1 MMTNIITYTLSNHF
15 LSQDGTVFR
24 KRFPLTLLTISILLT
39 GCTVTPGAY
48 MSTSGKNVVDTGD
61 RDITKLVDIY
71 PISPKLLDDMYTAPT
86 IAKPN
91 AQLEK
96 QLTHYEYRVG
106 AGDVLTITVWDHPE
120 LTIPAGSYRSAQ
132 DSGNW
137 VHSDGTIYYPY
148 IGKVK
153 VIGKTV
159 TEIRTLISNRLATYI
174 ESPQV
179 DVSIA
184 AFRSQKMYVSG
195 EVAKPGTLP
204 ITNVPLT
211 ILEAFNNA
219 GGLTE
224 KADWDNVVLT
234 RNGKEIKVSLQALVQ
249 YGDLTQNY
257 LMMPGDVL
265 YVPRNDGQKV
275 FVMGEVGQPT
285 TLTIDRAGMS
295 ITEALSKASG
305 IDQTTANATG
315 VFVIR
320 PIKNQPA
327 EDKELEALLPKKMA
341 AVYQL
346 DLSDATSLVMG
357 TEFKLQ
363 PYDLVYVTAAPV
375 VRWNRLITQLLPTI
389 ATYNQLTE
397 GTKRIHDW

>member
-1 MMTNIITYTLSNHF
+1 ML
-15 LSQDGTVFR
+15 R
-24 KRFPLTLLTISILLT
+24 KRLPLTLLTISILLT

-96 QLTHYEYRVG
+96 QLTNYEYRVG

-234 RNGKEIKVSLQALVQ
+234 RNGKEIKVSLQDLVQ

-257 LMMPGDVL
+257 LMLPGDVL
-265 YVPRNDGQKV
+265 YVPRNDSQKV

-305 IDQTTANATG
+305 LNQTTANATG

-320 PIKNQPA
+320 PIKNQPS

-389 ATYNQLTE
+389 ASYNQLTE

>member
-1 MMTNIITYTLSNHF
+1 MKRLSVAV
-15 LSQDGTVFR
+15 LM
-24 KRFPLTLLTISILLT
+24 LTALT

-48 MSTSGKNVVDTGD
+48 VSTSGKNVVDTGD

-234 RNGKEIKVSLQALVQ
+234 RNGKEIKVSLQDLVQ

-257 LMMPGDVL
+257 LMLPGDVL
-265 YVPRNDGQKV
+265 YVPRNDSQKV

-295 ITEALSKASG
+295 ITEALSKADG
-305 IDQTTANATG
+305 IKQETAQATG

>member
-1 MMTNIITYTLSNHF
+1 MKLKHLSIAV
-15 LSQDGTVFR
+15 LM
-24 KRFPLTLLTISILLT
+24 LTALT

-48 MSTSGKNVVDTGD
+48 ISTSGKNVVDTGD

-234 RNGKEIKVSLQALVQ
+234 RNGKEIKVSLQDLVQ

-257 LMMPGDVL
+257 LMLPGDVL
-265 YVPRNDGQKV
+265 YVPRNDSQKV

>member
-1 MMTNIITYTLSNHF
+1 MSLFIF
-15 LSQDGTVFR
+15 
-24 KRFPLTLLTISILLT
+24 TILT

-48 MSTSGKNVVDTGD
+48 VSTSGKNVVDTGD

-234 RNGKEIKVSLQALVQ
+234 RNGKEIKVSLQDLVQ

-257 LMMPGDVL
+257 LMLPGDVL
-265 YVPRNDGQKV
+265 YVPRNDSQKV

>member
-1 MMTNIITYTLSNHF
+1 MKRLSV
-15 LSQDGTVFR
+15 TVLM
-24 KRFPLTLLTISILLT
+24 LTALT
-39 GCTVTPGAY
+39 GCTITPGAY

-71 PISPKLLDDMYTAPT
+71 PISPKLLDDMYTAPI

-91 AQLEK
+91 SQLEK

-159 TEIRTLISNRLATYI
+159 TEIRTLISSRLATYI

-234 RNGKEIKVSLQALVQ
+234 RNGKETRISLQSLVQ
-249 YGDLTQNY
+249 YGDLTQNH
-257 LMMPGDVL
+257 LMLSGDVL
-265 YVPRNDGQKV
+265 YVPRNDNQKV

-295 ITEALSKASG
+295 ITEALSKANG
-305 IDQTTANATG
+305 IKQETAQATG

>member
-1 MMTNIITYTLSNHF
+1 MKKF
-15 LSQDGTVFR
+15 
-24 KRFPLTLLTISILLT
+24 KLLLLVSIVSLY

-234 RNGKEIKVSLQALVQ
+234 RNGKEIKVSLQDLVQ

-257 LMMPGDVL
+257 LMLPGDVL
-265 YVPRNDGQKV
+265 YVPRNDSQKV

>member
-1 MMTNIITYTLSNHF
+1 MKRLSIAV
-15 LSQDGTVFR
+15 LM
-24 KRFPLTLLTISILLT
+24 LTALT
-39 GCTVTPGAY
+39 GCTITPGAY
-48 MSTSGKNVVDTGD
+48 ISTSGKNVVDTGD

-234 RNGKEIKVSLQALVQ
+234 RNGKEIKVSLQDLVQ

-257 LMMPGDVL
+257 LMLPGDVL
-265 YVPRNDGQKV
+265 YVPRNDSQKV

>member
-1 MMTNIITYTLSNHF
+1 MKRLSVA
-15 LSQDGTVFR
+15 VFM
-24 KRFPLTLLTISILLT
+24 LTALT
-39 GCTVTPGAY
+39 GCTVTPGVY
-48 MSTSGKNVVDTGD
+48 MSTTGKNVVDTGD
-61 RDITKLVDIY
+61 RDISKFVDIY
-71 PISPKLLDDMYTAPT
+71 PISPQLLDELYIPHD

-91 AQLEK
+91 TLLEQQLAS
-96 QLTHYEYRVG
+96 YEYRIGV
-106 AGDVLTITVWDHPE
+106 GDVLNITVWDHPE
-120 LTIPAGSYRSAQ
+120 LTIPAGSYRSAA

-148 IGKVK
+148 IGSVN

-159 TEIRTLISNRLATYI
+159 TEIRSLISNRLATYI
-174 ESPQV
+174 ESPQI
-179 DVSIA
+179 DVSIS

-211 ILEAFNNA
+211 VLEAFNNA

-234 RNGKEIKVSLQALVQ
+234 RNGQEIKISLQSLVQ
-249 YGDLTQNY
+249 YGDQTQNY
-257 LMMPGDVL
+257 LMLPGDVL

-275 FVMGEVGQPT
+275 FVMGEVGQPS

-295 ITEALSKASG
+295 ITEALSKSNG
-305 IDQTTANATG
+305 IDQNAANATG

-320 PIKNQPA
+320 PLKNQSSG
-327 EDKELEALLPKKMA
+327 DKQLDDLLPKKMA
-341 AVYQL
+341 AIYQL

-357 TEFKLQ
+357 TEFRLK
-363 PYDLVYVTAAPV
+363 PYDLVYVTAAPI

-389 ATYNQLTE
+389 AAYNQLTE
-397 GTKRIHDW
+397 GTKRIKDW

>member
-1 MMTNIITYTLSNHF
+1 MKRLSVAV
-15 LSQDGTVFR
+15 LM
-24 KRFPLTLLTISILLT
+24 LTALT

-48 MSTSGKNVVDTGD
+48 VSTSGKNVVDTGD

-120 LTIPAGSYRSAQ
+120 LTIPAGSYRSVQ

-234 RNGKEIKVSLQALVQ
+234 RNGKEIKVSLQDLVQ

-257 LMMPGDVL
+257 LMLPGDVL
-265 YVPRNDGQKV
+265 YVPRNDSQKV

>member
-1 MMTNIITYTLSNHF
+1 M
-15 LSQDGTVFR
+15 FR
-24 KRFPLTLLTISILLT
+24 KPFPLTLLTISILLT

-48 MSTSGKNVVDTGD
+48 VSTSGKNVVDTGD

-91 AQLEK
+91 TQLEK
-96 QLTHYEYRVG
+96 QLTNYEYRVG

-234 RNGKEIKVSLQALVQ
+234 RNGKEIKVSLQDLVQ

-257 LMMPGDVL
+257 LMLPGDVL
-265 YVPRNDGQKV
+265 YVPRNDSQKV

>member
-1 MMTNIITYTLSNHF
+1 MLSKH
-15 LSQDGTVFR
+15 LS
-24 KRFPLTLLTISILLT
+24 LTLLTASILLT

-48 MSTSGKNVVDTGD
+48 ISTSGKNVVDTGD

-234 RNGKEIKVSLQALVQ
+234 RNGKETRISLQSLVQ
-249 YGDLTQNY
+249 YGDLTQNH
-257 LMMPGDVL
+257 LMLSGDVL
-265 YVPRNDGQKV
+265 YVPRNDSQKV

-305 IDQTTANATG
+305 IDQNTANATG

-389 ATYNQLTE
+389 ASYNQLTE

>member
-1 MMTNIITYTLSNHF
+1 MIS
-15 LSQDGTVFR
+15 
-24 KRFPLTLLTISILLT
+24 KRLPLTLLAVSILLT

-71 PISPKLLDDMYTAPT
+71 PISPKLLDEMYTAPT

-91 AQLEK
+91 PQLEK
-96 QLTHYEYRVG
+96 QLINYEYRVG

-137 VHSDGTIYYPY
+137 VHADGTIYYPY

-159 TEIRTLISNRLATYI
+159 TEIRTLISSRLATYI

-234 RNGKEIKVSLQALVQ
+234 RNGKEIKVSLQDLVQ

-257 LMMPGDVL
+257 LMLPGDVL

-327 EDKELEALLPKKMA
+327 QDKELEALLPKKMA

-389 ATYNQLTE
+389 ASYNQLTE

>member
-1 MMTNIITYTLSNHF
+1 M
-15 LSQDGTVFR
+15 FR
-24 KRFPLTLLTISILLT
+24 KRFPLTLLAISILLT

-96 QLTHYEYRVG
+96 QLTNYEYRVG

-234 RNGKEIKVSLQALVQ
+234 RNGKEIKVSLQDLVQ

-257 LMMPGDVL
+257 LMLPGDVL
-265 YVPRNDGQKV
+265 YVPRNDSQKV

-305 IDQTTANATG
+305 LNQTTANATG

-389 ATYNQLTE
+389 ASYNQLTE

>member
-1 MMTNIITYTLSNHF
+1 MKRLSVAV
-15 LSQDGTVFR
+15 LM
-24 KRFPLTLLTISILLT
+24 LTALT

-234 RNGKEIKVSLQALVQ
+234 RNGKEIKVSLQDLVQ

-257 LMMPGDVL
+257 LMLPGDVL
-265 YVPRNDGQKV
+265 YVPRNDSQKV

-305 IDQTTANATG
+305 IDQNTANATG

>member
-1 MMTNIITYTLSNHF
+1 MKRLSVAV
-15 LSQDGTVFR
+15 LM
-24 KRFPLTLLTISILLT
+24 LTALT
-39 GCTVTPGAY
+39 GCTITPGAY
-48 MSTSGKNVVDTGD
+48 MSTSDKNVVDTGD

-96 QLTHYEYRVG
+96 QLTNYEYRVG

-137 VHSDGTIYYPY
+137 VHADGTIYYPY

-234 RNGKEIKVSLQALVQ
+234 RNGKEIKVSLQDLVQ

-257 LMMPGDVL
+257 LMLPGDVL
-265 YVPRNDGQKV
+265 YVPRNDSQKV

-305 IDQTTANATG
+305 IDQNTANATG

-389 ATYNQLTE
+389 ASYNQLTE

>member
-1 MMTNIITYTLSNHF
+1 M
-15 LSQDGTVFR
+15 FR
-24 KRFPLTLLTISILLT
+24 KPFPLTLLTISILLT
-39 GCTVTPGAY
+39 GCTITPGAY

-234 RNGKEIKVSLQALVQ
+234 RNGKETRISLQSLVQ
-249 YGDLTQNY
+249 YGDLTQNH
-257 LMMPGDVL
+257 LMLSGDVL
-265 YVPRNDGQKV
+265 YVPRNDSQKV

-295 ITEALSKASG
+295 ITEALSKANG
-305 IDQTTANATG
+305 LNQTTANATG

-389 ATYNQLTE
+389 ASYNQLTE

>member
-1 MMTNIITYTLSNHF
+1 M
-15 LSQDGTVFR
+15 FR
-24 KRFPLTLLTISILLT
+24 KPFPLTLLAISILLT

-48 MSTSGKNVVDTGD
+48 VSTSGKNVVDTGD

-234 RNGKEIKVSLQALVQ
+234 RNGKEIKVSLQDLVQ

-257 LMMPGDVL
+257 LMLPGDVL
-265 YVPRNDGQKV
+265 YVPRNDSQKV

-327 EDKELEALLPKKMA
+327 EDRELEALLPKKMA

>member
-1 MMTNIITYTLSNHF
+1 MKRLSV
-15 LSQDGTVFR
+15 TVLM
-24 KRFPLTLLTISILLT
+24 LTALT
-39 GCTVTPGAY
+39 GCTITPGAY

-91 AQLEK
+91 PQLEK
-96 QLTHYEYRVG
+96 QLTNYEYRVG

-224 KADWDNVVLT
+224 NADWDNVVLT
-234 RNGKEIKVSLQALVQ
+234 RNGKEIKVSLQDLVQ

-257 LMMPGDVL
+257 LMVPGDVL
-265 YVPRNDGQKV
+265 YVPRNDSQKV

-389 ATYNQLTE
+389 ASYNQLTE
-397 GTKRIHDW
+397 GTKRIRDW

>member
-1 MMTNIITYTLSNHF
+1 MKRLSVAV
-15 LSQDGTVFR
+15 LM
-24 KRFPLTLLTISILLT
+24 LTALT

-48 MSTSGKNVVDTGD
+48 VSTSGKNVVDTGD

-234 RNGKEIKVSLQALVQ
+234 RNGKEIKVSLQDLVQ

-257 LMMPGDVL
+257 LMLPGDVL

-327 EDKELEALLPKKMA
+327 EDKELDALLPKKMA

>member
-1 MMTNIITYTLSNHF
+1 M
-15 LSQDGTVFR
+15 
-24 KRFPLTLLTISILLT
+24 
-39 GCTVTPGAY
+39 
-48 MSTSGKNVVDTGD
+48 VDTGD

-234 RNGKEIKVSLQALVQ
+234 RNGKEIKVSLQDLVQ

-257 LMMPGDVL
+257 LMLPGDVL
-265 YVPRNDGQKV
+265 YVPRNDSQKV

-327 EDKELEALLPKKMA
+327 EDKELEALLPKKWP
-341 AVYQL
+341 L
-346 DLSDATSLVMG
+346 FIS
-357 TEFKLQ
+357 
-363 PYDLVYVTAAPV
+363 
-375 VRWNRLITQLLPTI
+375 
-389 ATYNQLTE
+389 
-397 GTKRIHDW
+397 

>member
-1 MMTNIITYTLSNHF
+1 M
-15 LSQDGTVFR
+15 FR
-24 KRFPLTLLTISILLT
+24 KPFPLTLLAISILLT

-48 MSTSGKNVVDTGD
+48 VSTSGKNVVDTGD

-234 RNGKEIKVSLQALVQ
+234 RNGKEIKVSLQDLVQ

-257 LMMPGDVL
+257 LMLPGDVL
-265 YVPRNDGQKV
+265 YVPRNDSQKV

-389 ATYNQLTE
+389 ASYNQLTE

>member
-1 MMTNIITYTLSNHF
+1 MKRLSVAV
-15 LSQDGTVFR
+15 LM
-24 KRFPLTLLTISILLT
+24 LTALT

-91 AQLEK
+91 SQLEK
-96 QLTHYEYRVG
+96 QLTNYEYRVG

-234 RNGKEIKVSLQALVQ
+234 RNGKEIKVSLQDLVQ

-257 LMMPGDVL
+257 LMLPGDVL
-265 YVPRNDGQKV
+265 YVPRNDSQKV

-305 IDQTTANATG
+305 LNQTTANATG

-389 ATYNQLTE
+389 ASYNQLTE

>member
-1 MMTNIITYTLSNHF
+1 M
-15 LSQDGTVFR
+15 FR
-24 KRFPLTLLTISILLT
+24 KPLPLTLLTISILLT
-39 GCTVTPGAY
+39 GCTITPGAY

-71 PISPKLLDDMYTAPT
+71 PISPKLLDDMYTAPI

-91 AQLEK
+91 SQLEK
-96 QLTHYEYRVG
+96 QLTNYEYRVG

-234 RNGKEIKVSLQALVQ
+234 RNGKETRISLQSLVQ
-249 YGDLTQNY
+249 YGDLTQNH
-257 LMMPGDVL
+257 LMLSGDVL
-265 YVPRNDGQKV
+265 YVPRNDSQKV

-305 IDQTTANATG
+305 LNQTTANATG

-389 ATYNQLTE
+389 ASYNQLTE

>member
-1 MMTNIITYTLSNHF
+1 M
-15 LSQDGTVFR
+15 
-24 KRFPLTLLTISILLT
+24 KRLFVAVLMLTALT

-48 MSTSGKNVVDTGD
+48 VSTSGKNVVDTGD

-234 RNGKEIKVSLQALVQ
+234 RNGKEIKVSLQDLVQ

-257 LMMPGDVL
+257 LMLPGDVL
-265 YVPRNDGQKV
+265 YVPRNDSQKV

-305 IDQTTANATG
+305 LNQTTANATG

-389 ATYNQLTE
+389 ASYNQLTE

>member
-1 MMTNIITYTLSNHF
+1 MKRLSVAV
-15 LSQDGTVFR
+15 LM
-24 KRFPLTLLTISILLT
+24 LTALT

-48 MSTSGKNVVDTGD
+48 VSTSGKNVVDTGD

-71 PISPKLLDDMYTAPT
+71 PISPKLLDDMYIAPT

-234 RNGKEIKVSLQALVQ
+234 RNGKEIKVSLQDLVQ

-257 LMMPGDVL
+257 LMLPGDVL

-305 IDQTTANATG
+305 IDQNTANATG

-327 EDKELEALLPKKMA
+327 EDKELDALLPKKMA

-389 ATYNQLTE
+389 ASYNQLTE

>member
-1 MMTNIITYTLSNHF
+1 MLRIRL
-15 LSQDGTVFR
+15 
-24 KRFPLTLLTISILLT
+24 PLTLLAISILLT

-96 QLTHYEYRVG
+96 QLTNYEYRVG

-234 RNGKEIKVSLQALVQ
+234 RNGKEIKVSLQDLVQ

-257 LMMPGDVL
+257 LMLPGDVL
-265 YVPRNDGQKV
+265 YVPRNDSQKV

-305 IDQTTANATG
+305 IDQNTANATG

-389 ATYNQLTE
+389 ASYNQLTE

>member
-1 MMTNIITYTLSNHF
+1 MARISII
-15 LSQDGTVFR
+15 V
-24 KRFPLTLLTISILLT
+24 LTISILT
-39 GCTVTPGAY
+39 GCSITPGAY
-48 MSTSGKNVVDTGD
+48 VSTSGKNVVDTGD

-96 QLTHYEYRVG
+96 QLTNYEYRVG

-234 RNGKEIKVSLQALVQ
+234 RNGKEIKVSLQDLVQ

-257 LMMPGDVL
+257 LMLPGDVL
-265 YVPRNDGQKV
+265 YVPRNDSQKV

-389 ATYNQLTE
+389 ASYNQLTE
-397 GTKRIHDW
+397 GTKRIRDW

>member
-1 MMTNIITYTLSNHF
+1 MLKKHLS
-15 LSQDGTVFR
+15 
-24 KRFPLTLLTISILLT
+24 LTLLAVSILLT

-61 RDITKLVDIY
+61 HDITKLVDIY
-71 PISPKLLDDMYTAPT
+71 PISPKLLDDMYIAPA

-234 RNGKEIKVSLQALVQ
+234 RNGKEIKVSLQDLVQ

-257 LMMPGDVL
+257 LMLPGDVL
-265 YVPRNDGQKV
+265 YVPRNDSQKV

-305 IDQTTANATG
+305 LNQTTANATG

-389 ATYNQLTE
+389 ASYNQLTE

>member
-1 MMTNIITYTLSNHF
+1 MKRLSV
-15 LSQDGTVFR
+15 TVLM
-24 KRFPLTLLTISILLT
+24 LTALT
-39 GCTVTPGAY
+39 GCTITPGAY

-71 PISPKLLDDMYTAPT
+71 PISPKLLDDMYTAPI

-91 AQLEK
+91 SQLEK

-234 RNGKEIKVSLQALVQ
+234 RNGKETRISLQSLVQ
-249 YGDLTQNY
+249 YGDLTQNH
-257 LMMPGDVL
+257 LMLSGDVL
-265 YVPRNDGQKV
+265 YVPRNDSQKV

-295 ITEALSKASG
+295 ITEALSKANG
-305 IDQTTANATG
+305 LNQTTANATG

-389 ATYNQLTE
+389 ASYNQLTE

>member
-1 MMTNIITYTLSNHF
+1 MKLKRLSITVLM
-15 LSQDGTVFR
+15 LTV
-24 KRFPLTLLTISILLT
+24 LT

-96 QLTHYEYRVG
+96 QLTNYEYRVG

-234 RNGKEIKVSLQALVQ
+234 RNGKEIKVSLQDLVQ

-257 LMMPGDVL
+257 LMLPGDVL
-265 YVPRNDGQKV
+265 YVPRNDSQKV

-305 IDQTTANATG
+305 LNQTTANATG

-389 ATYNQLTE
+389 ASYNQLTE

>member
-1 MMTNIITYTLSNHF
+1 MKRLSVAV
-15 LSQDGTVFR
+15 LM
-24 KRFPLTLLTISILLT
+24 LTALT

-48 MSTSGKNVVDTGD
+48 ISTSGKNVVDTGD

-91 AQLEK
+91 EQLEK

-234 RNGKEIKVSLQALVQ
+234 RNGKEIKVSLQDLVQ

-257 LMMPGDVL
+257 LMLPGDVL
-265 YVPRNDGQKV
+265 YVPRNDSQKV

-327 EDKELEALLPKKMA
+327 EDKELDALLPKKMA

-389 ATYNQLTE
+389 ASYNQLTE

>member
-1 MMTNIITYTLSNHF
+1 MKRLSIAV
-15 LSQDGTVFR
+15 LM
-24 KRFPLTLLTISILLT
+24 LTALT

-48 MSTSGKNVVDTGD
+48 ISTSGKNVVDTGD

-234 RNGKEIKVSLQALVQ
+234 RNGKEIKVSLQDLVQ

-257 LMMPGDVL
+257 LMLPGDVL
-265 YVPRNDGQKV
+265 YVPRNDSQKV

>member
-1 MMTNIITYTLSNHF
+1 MKRLSVAV
-15 LSQDGTVFR
+15 LM
-24 KRFPLTLLTISILLT
+24 LTALT

-48 MSTSGKNVVDTGD
+48 VSTSGKNVVDTGD

-91 AQLEK
+91 EQLEK

-234 RNGKEIKVSLQALVQ
+234 RNGKEIKVSLQDLVQ

-257 LMMPGDVL
+257 LMLPGDVL
-265 YVPRNDGQKV
+265 YVPRNDSQKV

-305 IDQTTANATG
+305 LNQTTANATG

-389 ATYNQLTE
+389 ASYNQLTE

>member
-1 MMTNIITYTLSNHF
+1 MKRLSV
-15 LSQDGTVFR
+15 TVLM
-24 KRFPLTLLTISILLT
+24 LTALT
-39 GCTVTPGAY
+39 GCTITPGAY

-71 PISPKLLDDMYTAPT
+71 PISPKLLDDMYTAPI

-91 AQLEK
+91 SQLEK
-96 QLTHYEYRVG
+96 QITNYEYRVG

-159 TEIRTLISNRLATYI
+159 TEIRTLISSRLATYI

-234 RNGKEIKVSLQALVQ
+234 RNGKETRISLQSLVQ
-249 YGDLTQNY
+249 YGDLTQNH
-257 LMMPGDVL
+257 LMLSGDVL
-265 YVPRNDGQKV
+265 YVPRNDSQKV

-305 IDQTTANATG
+305 IDQNTANATG

-320 PIKNQPA
+320 PIKKQPA

-389 ATYNQLTE
+389 ASYNQLTE

>member
-1 MMTNIITYTLSNHF
+1 M
-15 LSQDGTVFR
+15 FR
-24 KRFPLTLLTISILLT
+24 KPFPLTLLTISILLT
-39 GCTVTPGAY
+39 GCTITPGAY

-71 PISPKLLDDMYTAPT
+71 PISPKLLDDMYTAPI

-91 AQLEK
+91 SQLEK
-96 QLTHYEYRVG
+96 QLTNYEYRVG

-234 RNGKEIKVSLQALVQ
+234 RNGKETRISLQSLVQ
-249 YGDLTQNY
+249 YGDLTQNH
-257 LMMPGDVL
+257 LMLSGDVL
-265 YVPRNDGQKV
+265 YVPRNDNQKV

-295 ITEALSKASG
+295 ITEALSKANG
-305 IDQTTANATG
+305 IKQETAQATG

>member
-1 MMTNIITYTLSNHF
+1 MKSYFI
-15 LSQDGTVFR
+15 
-24 KRFPLTLLTISILLT
+24 TLLFVLTLT

-71 PISPKLLDDMYTAPT
+71 PISPKLLDEMYTAPT

-91 AQLEK
+91 PQLEK
-96 QLTHYEYRVG
+96 QLINYEYRVG

-137 VHSDGTIYYPY
+137 VHADGTIYYPY

-234 RNGKEIKVSLQALVQ
+234 RNGKEIKVSLQDLVQ

-257 LMMPGDVL
+257 LMLPGDVL

-327 EDKELEALLPKKMA
+327 QDKELEALLPKKMA

-389 ATYNQLTE
+389 ASYNQLTE

>member
-1 MMTNIITYTLSNHF
+1 MKRLSV
-15 LSQDGTVFR
+15 TVLM
-24 KRFPLTLLTISILLT
+24 LTALT
-39 GCTVTPGAY
+39 GCTITPGAY

-71 PISPKLLDDMYTAPT
+71 PISPKLLDDMYTAPI

-91 AQLEK
+91 SQLEK
-96 QLTHYEYRVG
+96 QLTNYEYRVG

-234 RNGKEIKVSLQALVQ
+234 RNGKETRISLQSLVQ
-249 YGDLTQNY
+249 YGDLTQNH
-257 LMMPGDVL
+257 LMLSGDVL
-265 YVPRNDGQKV
+265 YVPRNDSQKV

-305 IDQTTANATG
+305 IDQNTANATG

>member
-1 MMTNIITYTLSNHF
+1 MKRLSV
-15 LSQDGTVFR
+15 TVLM
-24 KRFPLTLLTISILLT
+24 LTALT
-39 GCTVTPGAY
+39 GCTITPGAY

-71 PISPKLLDDMYTAPT
+71 PISPKLLDDMYTAPI

-91 AQLEK
+91 SQLEK
-96 QLTHYEYRVG
+96 QITNYEYRVG

-159 TEIRTLISNRLATYI
+159 TEIRTLISSRLATYI

-234 RNGKEIKVSLQALVQ
+234 RNGKETRISLQSLVQ
-249 YGDLTQNY
+249 YGDLTQNH
-257 LMMPGDVL
+257 LMLSGDVL
-265 YVPRNDGQKV
+265 YVPRNDSQKV

-295 ITEALSKASG
+295 ITVALSKVSG
-305 IDQTTANATG
+305 IDQNTANATG

-320 PIKNQPA
+320 PIKKQPA

-389 ATYNQLTE
+389 ASYNQLTE